1 MKHVKDMVAEAN
13 EVVEVISAE
22 DAVALH
28 GQNNVSFIDIRDIRE
43 LWRSGK
49 AEGARH
55 APRGMLEFWADPESP
70 YYKEDLFPKEGEE
83 KKCYLY

>member
-28 GQNNVSFIDIRDIRE
+28 GRDDVTFIDIRDIRE

-49 AEGARH
+49 AEGAKH